1 MMMYMPEFPFYMN
14 RLYICIY
21 LIGPTS
27 EASTSDDN
35 TIRIPI
41 ALNFGR
47 MLFKND
53 DTISR
58 ARS

>member
-1 MMMYMPEFPFYMN
+1 MPEFPFYLN

>member
-1 MMMYMPEFPFYMN
+1 MKMCMPEFPFYLN

-27 EASTSDDN
+27 EASSDDN
-35 TIRIPI
+35 AIRIPI

-47 MLFKND
+47 MLFRND
-53 DTISR
+53 EIM
-58 ARS
+58 ARVQS